1 MFDYQ
6 ASIYQHTLQNHICLF
21 ERVMV
26 GEQRGVYNLFGWDK
40 ILNELRS
47 QMSMVIS

>member
-6 ASIYQHTLQNHICLF
+6 ASIYQHTPQNHICLF

-26 GEQRGVYNLFGWDK
+26 GEQRGYTTYLVEIKY
-40 ILNELRS
+40 
-47 QMSMVIS
+47 